1 MTRIH
6 TNIEDKAVSGKASS
20 FFSTI
25 ALILSGFLALA
36 TFAAS

>member
-1 MTRIH
+1 MTRIY
-6 TNIEDKAVSGKASS
+6 TNIEDKTVSGKASV

-36 TFAAS
+36 TFAVS

>member
-1 MTRIH
+1 MTRIY
-6 TNIEDKAVSGKASS
+6 TNIEDKTMSGKASS